1 MFVIIMIA
9 TSKVD
14 EAAAFAKDNIE
25 EDDDWK
31 DWTSIFEKKVMR
43 QQPYQLQPQL
53 CYDR

>member
-1 MFVIIMIA
+1 MFVIIMTA

-14 EAAAFAKDNIE
+14 EAAAFAKDNI